1 MRARLE
7 VWFLNGALKVTDR
20 LAPVR
25 LLPLCLQ
32 TSLLIVYPAF
42 RNCTEEKQS
51 ISRTMYEIQ
60 LPPSPGRTQHF
71 GLRI

>member
-1 MRARLE
+1 MKARLE
-7 VWFLNGALKVTDR
+7 VWFLNGALKVMDR

-42 RNCTEEKQS
+42 RNCTEEKQF
-51 ISRTMYEIQ
+51 ISKVMYKTQ
-60 LPPSPGRTQHF
+60 LPPSPERTLHF
-71 GLRI
+71 GLRL